1 MGRSS
6 AVQAGFD
13 KDIEDEYEPA
23 RPNDYEH
30 YCRERLAKRK
40 ASIAKVDLERQLKER
55 EMREKKVRQ
64 DREWKAPNQS
74 IISDTTTPFA
84 HLSKK
89 GPGGAATSVG
99 VGAGFGG
106 GVGGGGGTW
115 VCECNFSNR
124 PQNDVCGGG
133 NAKFGC
139 GKARDI
145 ERTAAVH
152 GRAAMA
158 AAGGGGAGKRE
169 GARKG
174 H

>member
-1 MGRSS
+1 M
-6 AVQAGFD
+6 QAGFD

-124 PQNDVCGGG
+124 P
-133 NAKFGC
+133 
-139 GKARDI
+139 
-145 ERTAAVH
+145 
-152 GRAAMA
+152 
-158 AAGGGGAGKRE
+158 
-169 GARKG
+169 
-174 H
+174 